1 MSLAQELAAAGHA
14 ANAVPGEK
22 SQFDVVADGRLVFSK
37 QAEHR
42 YPEAAEILAQL

>member
-1 MSLAQELAAAGHA
+1 MGLAQELAAAGHDA
-14 ANAVPGEK
+14 KPVPGAK
-22 SQFDVVADGRLVFSK
+22 SQFDVVVDGRLVFSK